1 MNQRIKQL
9 LAVAFLVTSAGL
21 SAKSLNHFAGKG
33 FGNSMSRELINVSK
47 AWKNEEA
54 ADGWFGNFTVTGQ
67 YNKSFKND
75 KSNGLGSLFS
85 FGGSETNVMSIG
97 GGDTARTAFNID
109 GYQLGLGERADGT
122 LKMQLDPKTYEAGA
136 DFQLFVG
143 ANKYEAGFYFKAKG
157 AVGVASVDANL
168 SESGTIGAV
177 TAAANAYPLGTFG
190 GAAIA
195 ETSIYST
202 LKTAFN
208 PSAAISTQYKQM
220 TEGLIGGKQTT
231 GAKFGDVELALGYN
245 FVAND
250 DYTVGAG
257 VRASLPTAN
266 KHTGKYVLEPVF
278 GRGGHWGLGG
288 EAFVRAN
295 LYASEDGE
303 KSLNFWLNGY
313 AQHLF
318 KAEGKR
324 SFDLTANGDGSRY
337 LLVAKYTNAVIATA
351 GGGATS
357 QASAAE
363 FGNEVQNLVNHSTL
377 ACNTTVDV
385 EGAVA
390 AMFDYNCGNWNMGLG
405 AEFWGSSKE
414 KVAITGTI
422 ATDLVVLGR
431 QRVWGAAAAA
441 VGTDRGY
448 CQPNA
453 TMNAMADDSI
463 ATDAA
468 ETATVKFAANAASKI
483 KQADLNADSAA
494 NASRHSAKV
503 FGNVGYAWSDSEYCP
518 QVSVTGEAEFGTSK
532 TNTVSQWG
540 VAVQGGICF

>member
-9 LAVAFLVTSAGL
+9 LAVAFLVATAGVE
-21 SAKSLNHFAGKG
+21 AKSLNHYMGRG
-33 FGNSMSRELINVSK
+33 FGNSMSRELINITK
-47 AWKNEEA
+47 AWCNEEG
-54 ADGWFGNFTVTGQ
+54 DGWFGNFSVTGAYQ
-67 YNKSFKND
+67 KSFRND
-75 KSNGLGSLFS
+75 RSNGLGSLFS
-85 FGGSETNVMSIG
+85 FGGSETNVMSVHG
-97 GGDTARTAFNID
+97 AAAATAVGTTYNID
-109 GYQLGLGERADGT
+109 GYQLGLGERLAGT
-122 LKMQLDPKTYEAGA
+122 LKMQLDPKTYQAGA

-168 SESGTIGAV
+168 SETGTIGAV
-177 TAAANAYPLGTFG
+177 AAANTGYIANTFQHDV
-190 GAAIA
+190 AAIVDTA
-195 ETSIYST
+195 VYST
-202 LKTAFN
+202 MTEAFN
-208 PSAAISTQYKQM
+208 PSKAVSTQYKQM

-231 GAKFGDVELALGYN
+231 GAKFGDVVVALGYN
-245 FVAND
+245 CVAND
-250 DYTVGAG
+250 DYTVGFG

-266 KHTGKYVLEPVF
+266 KPTGKYVMEPIF

-295 LYASEDGE
+295 LYSSEDGE

-318 KAEGKR
+318 KAEQKR

-337 LLVAKYTNAVIATA
+337 MLVAKYGTQTA
-351 GGGATS
+351 ATS
-357 QASAAE
+357 IASVTAYN
-363 FGNEVQNLVNHSTL
+363 NEVQNLVNHSTL

-405 AEFWGSSKE
+405 AEFWGASKE
-414 KVAITGTI
+414 KVAITGTLP
-422 ATDLVVLGR
+422 TDLVVVGR
-431 QRVWGAAAAA
+431 QILGTIAGGTARGFCQPGAKMTSQEVAIGAAN
-441 VGTDRGY
+441 T
-448 CQPNA
+448 
-453 TMNAMADDSI
+453 
-463 ATDAA
+463 
-468 ETATVKFAANAASKI
+468 ETATIKLAGAATSKI

-494 NASRHSAKV
+494 NDARHAAKV
-503 FGNVGYAWSDSEYCP
+503 FGNVGYKWTDSEYCP

-532 TNTVSQWG
+532 RNTVSQWG